1 MITNSERLLCIAS
14 LVPLNSY
21 VYDIGSDHGYLPI
34 ILVTNKIANKVIAV
48 ENKKGPYERLS
59 SNVKDYSQIEP
70 YFGDGLDGFKDYIT
84 VITAAGIGGKTIV
97 EIFKKFFDKEKKR
110 DLTII
115 VEPQSDVELVRRFF
129 NENGY
134 KISFEKYVKE
144 QGKYYPII
152 SYKLDSEMMTDINY
166 IYGTYSLKNKDKLLY
181 EYLTNNLKK
190 YEEINS
196 PSLNSKINLIKEAL
210 KSWKK

>member
-34 ILVTNKIANKVIAV
+34 LLVTNKIANQVIAV

-59 SNVKDYSQIEP
+59 FNVKDYPQITP
-70 YFGDGLDGFKDYIT
+70 FFGDGLDGFKEYIT

-97 EIFKKFFDKEKKR
+97 EIFSKFFEKERKR
-110 DLTII
+110 NLTII
-115 VEPQSDVELVRRFF
+115 VEPQSDVDLVRKFF
-129 NENGY
+129 NSMGY
-134 KISFEKYVKE
+134 KITFEKYVKE

-152 SYKLDSEMMTDINY
+152 TYELGNEILSDVNY
-166 IYGTYSLKNKDKLLY
+166 TFGKYALANKDPLLY

-190 YEEINS
+190 FEEINS
-196 PSLNSKINLIKEAL
+196 PSLSFKINLIKEAL

>member
-1 MITNSERLLCIAS
+1 M
-14 LVPLNSY
+14 
-21 VYDIGSDHGYLPI
+21 PI
-34 ILVTNKIANKVIAV
+34 LLVTNKIANKVIAV

-70 YFGDGLDGFKDYIT
+70 FFGDGLDGFKEYIT
-84 VITAAGIGGKTIV
+84 TITAAGIGGKTIV

-115 VEPQSDVELVRRFF
+115 VEPQSDV
-129 NENGY
+129 
-134 KISFEKYVKE
+134 
-144 QGKYYPII
+144 
-152 SYKLDSEMMTDINY
+152 D
-166 IYGTYSLKNKDKLLY
+166 SLKNKDKLLY

-196 PSLNSKINLIKEAL
+196 PSLNSKINLIKGAL